1 MPMDAARKAKLGQRW
16 ICFSCAGKFYDMNKP
31 DPICPKCQANQ
42 HESPLFQKA
51 KPARKKA
58 RKKPAPKVVRPIEP
72 PEDEPEIERSPAGEE
87 DADIEMDELD
97 LDEVEDLSGLE
108 VADD

>member
-1 MPMDAARKAKLGQRW
+1 MDAARKAKLGQRW
-16 ICFSCAGKFYDMNKP
+16 VCFSCAGKFYDMNKP

-58 RKKPAPKVVRPIEP
+58 RKKPAKVVRPIEP
-72 PEDEPEIERSPAGEE
+72 PEEEPEIERAPDDEV
-87 DADIEMDELD
+87 DLEMDELD
-97 LDEVEDLSGLE
+97 LDESEDLSGLE

>member
-1 MPMDAARKAKLGQRW
+1 MPMDAARKARLGQRW
-16 ICFSCAGKFYDMNKP
+16 ICFSCACKFYDMNKP

-42 HESPLFQKA
+42 HESPLFKTA

-58 RKKPAPKVVRPIEP
+58 RKKPAKVVRPIEP
-72 PEDEPEIERSPAGEE
+72 PPEEEPEVERPAED
-87 DADIEMDELD
+87 DADLEMDELD

-108 VADD
+108 VTDD